1 MRSATIIGMTKKTAT
16 KAQSNSN
23 HTALSVV
30 KKAASVKLRAA
41 GKEVR
46 SSSAKPAKSSKKKSS
61 KR

>member
-1 MRSATIIGMTKKTAT
+1 MTKKPAK

-30 KKAASVKLRAA
+30 QRASGAKLKSA
-41 GKEVR
+41 GKGGR
-46 SSSAKPAKSSKKKSS
+46 SSAKPAQSSKKKSS